1 MTNDAPSPDA
11 RTEEQARRLQKA
23 YAKKRRLWAE
33 AVGRPYVGKP
43 DLRPPPGELDAEAD
57 E

>member
-1 MTNDAPSPDA
+1 MDDAPSPFA
-11 RTEEQARRLQKA
+11 QTEEQARRLQKA
-23 YAKKRRLWAE
+23 YARKRRIWAE

-43 DLRPPPGELDAEAD
+43 DPRPPPGELDAEAD